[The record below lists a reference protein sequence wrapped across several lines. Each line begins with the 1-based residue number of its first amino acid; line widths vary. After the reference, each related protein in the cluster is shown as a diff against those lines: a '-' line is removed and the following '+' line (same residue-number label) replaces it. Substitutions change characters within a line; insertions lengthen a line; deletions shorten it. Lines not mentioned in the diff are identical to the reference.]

1 MNAEEYRFLYE
12 LEEGHWWFVGMR
24 KIVAALLDPFILP
37 GPLRILD
44 VGCGTGLML
53 SWWRGRRGTESVFGA
68 DISPVALQFCTRR
81 GLRLLAQASV
91 AGLPFAAESFDVVTT
106 FEVLDWFTT
115 EKVQGPVSELSRVL
129 RPGGLLVLRVPAFE
143 WLYSEHDK
151 AIGTVHRYTAPELRQ
166 ALVAQG
172 LVLERLTYANALLFP
187 LAVAWR
193 WLHRSPGPAPQSD
206 VRPLPKGLH
215 WLNLPLTGL
224 LALEA
229 AWLRHITW
237 QLPFGLSLLA
247 VARKGSG
254 RH

>member
-12 LEEGHWWFVGMR
+12 LEEEHWWFVGMR
-24 KIVAALLDPFILP
+24 KIVAALLHPFILP
-37 GPLRILD
+37 GPLRVLD

-53 SWWRGRRGTESVFGA
+53 SWWRDRRATVSAFGA
-68 DISPVALQFCTRR
+68 DISPVALQFCARR

-91 AGLPFAAESFDVVTT
+91 TGLPFSGESFDVVTS
-106 FEVLDWFTT
+106 FEVLDWFTP
-115 EKVQGPVSELSRVL
+115 ENVKGPVSELSRVL
-129 RPGGLLVLRVPAFE
+129 KPGGWLLLRVPAFE

-193 WLHRSPGPAPQSD
+193 WLHRSPRAEPQSD
-206 VRPLPKGLH
+206 VRPLPKGLR
-215 WLNLPLTGL
+215 WLNFL
-224 LALEA
+224 LAGVLACEA
-229 AWLRHITW
+229 AWLRYVPW
-237 QLPFGLSLLA
+237 PLPFGLSLIA
-247 VARKGSG
+247 VARKGPG
-254 RH
+254 RN

>member
-1 MNAEEYRFLYE
+1 MSPEEFKALYE
-12 LEEGHWWFVGMR
+12 LEEGYWWFVGMR
-24 KIVAALLDPFILP
+24 RIVAALLDPFLVP

-53 SWWRGRRGTESVFGA
+53 SWWQERPGTERIFGA
-68 DISPVALQFCTRR
+68 DPSPVALQFCARR
-81 GLRLLAQASV
+81 GHQLLARASV
-91 AGLPFAAESFDVVTT
+91 TGLPFPSESFDLVTC
-106 FEVLDWFTT
+106 FEVLDWFSV
-115 EKVQGPVSELSRVL
+115 EKVKGPASELSRVL
-129 RPGGLLVLRVPAFE
+129 KPGGLLFVRVPAFE
-143 WLYSEHDK
+143 RLYSEHDR

-187 LAVAWR
+187 LAAVWR
-193 WLHRSPGPAPQSD
+193 WLHRSPRPDPQSD
-206 VRPLPKGLH
+206 VRPLPKGLR

-229 AWLRHITW
+229 AWLRCFPW
-237 QLPFGLSLLA
+237 RLPFGLSLIA